1 MVHAHELLPF
11 ILAVLAL
18 FVIPGPAVLLI
29 LTQSL
34 GRGRAA
40 GVATAAGLALGDA
53 VHAAAAALGLTA
65 LLASSATLFGAV
77 KWLGVLYLLFLAVQA
92 WRDRTPLV
100 LPDGSATPQGSR
112 HPARQVSRA
121 ALTEILNP
129 KTALFF
135 LSFLPQFVRP
145 ERSAVLPQMLILGGV
160 FVLLSLVY
168 CAALALLSGRLSGW
182 LRSRPAVLRWQ
193 GKVVAGV
200 YVALGLRLALQGRD

>member
-11 ILAVLAL
+11 ILAVLTL
-18 FVIPGPAVLLI
+18 FVIPGPAVMLI

-34 GRGRAA
+34 SQGRAA
-40 GVATAAGLALGDA
+40 GVATAVGLALGDA
-53 VHAAAAALGLTA
+53 VHASAAALGLTA
-65 LLASSATLFGAV
+65 LLASSAALFAAV

-92 WRDRTPLV
+92 WRDRTPLA
-100 LPDGSATPQGSR
+100 LPYATPKASR
-112 HPARQVSRA
+112 SPGRNVSKA

-145 ERSAVLPQMLILGGV
+145 EQGAVLPQMLILGGV

-168 CAALALLSGRLSGW
+168 SAGLALAAGGLSGW

-200 YVALGLRLALQGRD
+200 YVALGLRLALQSRD

>member
-1 MVHAHELLPF
+1 MVPAHELLPF
-11 ILAVLAL
+11 ILAVLTL
-18 FVIPGPAVLLI
+18 FVIPGPAVMLI

-34 GRGRAA
+34 SQGRAA
-40 GVATAAGLALGDA
+40 GVATAVGLALGDA
-53 VHAAAAALGLTA
+53 VHAGAAALGLTA
-65 LLASSATLFGAV
+65 LLASSATLFAAV

-92 WRDRTPLV
+92 WRDRTPLA
-100 LPDGSATPQGSR
+100 LPSAAPKASRSPGSNVGK
-112 HPARQVSRA
+112 A

-145 ERSAVLPQMLILGGV
+145 EQGAVLPQMLMLGGV

-168 CAALALLSGRLSGW
+168 SAGLALTAGGLSGW

-200 YVALGLRLALQGRD
+200 YVALGLRLALQSRD